1 MVEEV
6 YEDAL
11 RPAHHLFDLPELV
24 GRILSHVSLCDLRRA
39 REVNQLFRNVVD
51 GSPYL
56 QQAMFLRSD
65 PKSDFAS
72 VLESTEYCKHCRL
85 PWFNL
90 YYCSDCTRMFA
101 ILKVES
107 KPRRPGFRSLRVTN
121 TYGGSEEAAKKLT
134 PRTRSLL
141 AFQPP
146 VRTVE
151 ISTSCCNDP
160 LHRGLAKSL
169 TLESVVQ
176 ANTILLPEV
185 LTIGVLVDLTLSFKK
200 QHSSCSTAEPCTVG
214 VSAHVF
220 LQNDH
225 SLATGFMPECVRRGV
240 QWYDP
245 SACWRDHGRSQQHG
259 DVLDNFDF
267 DSFLNTGY
275 AGRGFDLLDDTSS
288 DPDVFYDEEH
298 DTPADG

>member
-1 MVEEV
+1 MALINEALEERKHTRVIPWHQQALEQAILQIDRLAQPCVDANYFTSKEERQSTTHQVVLHVQAIGAWLRNTVEPSLVEEV

-11 RPAHHLFDLPELV
+11 RPAHHLFDLHELV

-39 REVNQLFRNVVD
+39 SEVNQLFRKVVD

-56 QQAMFLRSD
+56 QQAMFLRSY

-72 VLESTEYCKHCRL
+72 VLESTEYCKHCRV

-90 YYCSDCTRMFA
+90 YDCLDCTRMIA
-101 ILKVES
+101 ILKVEN
-107 KPRRPGFRSLRVTN
+107 KPRRPGFRSLRVTI

-134 PRTRSLL
+134 PRTQSLL

-146 VRTVE
+146 VRTVD

-160 LHRGLAKSL
+160 LHRGLAKGL

-220 LQNDH
+220 L
-225 SLATGFMPECVRRGV
+225 
-240 QWYDP
+240 
-245 SACWRDHGRSQQHG
+245 
-259 DVLDNFDF
+259 
-267 DSFLNTGY
+267 
-275 AGRGFDLLDDTSS
+275 
-288 DPDVFYDEEH
+288 
-298 DTPADG
+298 